1 MLIKYCLVHFH
12 YILDLIASNVS
23 PQKPYRSIR
32 FRLLGFLVQGKKKRA
47 PENKIFFSPHANK
60 LFQEWKGLSVL
71 FEDLWPINHLLEK
84 W

>member
-32 FRLLGFLVQGKKKRA
+32 FRLLGFLVQGKKKARSRKQ
-47 PENKIFFSPHANK
+47 NLFFPTRK
-60 LFQEWKGLSVL
+60 QTVPRMERIIGFV
-71 FEDLWPINHLLEK
+71 
-84 W
+84 